1 LSETIQSDYLVIG
14 SGVAG
19 LSFALKV
26 AEHGKVHIITKN
38 KAAESN
44 TSYAQGGIASVTH
57 PSDSA
62 EQHIEDTLTAGAGLC
77 HLDAVK
83 MGVSE
88 APDRIHDLIDWGV
101 KFYQE

>member
-44 TSYAQGGIASVTH
+44 TSYAQG
-57 PSDSA
+57 
-62 EQHIEDTLTAGAGLC
+62 E
-77 HLDAVK
+77 
-83 MGVSE
+83 
-88 APDRIHDLIDWGV
+88 
-101 KFYQE
+101 